1 MLMDVTAR
9 DTINVIKQKYE
20 LQLAYQESVLGPE
33 HDQTWLGMWFLYGTG
48 EVGRAT
54 ARTKAG
60 AKEESARIAVLW
72 LVRWL
77 GVSCEYYLCTKERT
91 SNRGLT
97 ILYINRMPY

>member
-1 MLMDVTAR
+1 MDVTAR
-9 DTINVIKQKYE
+9 NTINVIKQKYE

-33 HDQTWLGMWFLYGTG
+33 HAQTWLGVWFLYGTG
-48 EVGRAT
+48 EIGRAT

-77 GVSCEYYLCTKERT
+77 AVSCEYYLCTKERT
-91 SNRGLT
+91 SSRCLT
-97 ILYINRMPY
+97 ILYFNRMSY